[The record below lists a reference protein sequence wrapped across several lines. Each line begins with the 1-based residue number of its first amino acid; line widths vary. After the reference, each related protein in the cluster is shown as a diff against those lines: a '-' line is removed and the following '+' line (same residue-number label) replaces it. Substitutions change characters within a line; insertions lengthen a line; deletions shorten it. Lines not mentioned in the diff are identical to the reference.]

1 MKENQICKWIIGWF
15 VLFGVSKH
23 PRRTVKSHKY
33 RKKLLNYLHMSKKSS
48 IFAADFERG
57 DPKRSPRS
65 HKIMTYMLD
74 KTQLQNW
81 IEEYLKGTDYELI
94 TLNVSAGNDILVEV
108 DRLAGV
114 DVDFCA
120 ELNRFLVEKLEGLAV
135 TGYGLPDYSLE
146 VGSVSLTDPFKTKMQ
161 YEKNLGHDVEVLVD
175 GKKLRGQLVSVDEET
190 FSVDIEEK
198 VAVEGKKRKETQIV
212 TYTWRYDEPKY
223 VKYDL
228 KF

>member
-1 MKENQICKWIIGWF
+1 M
-15 VLFGVSKH
+15 
-23 PRRTVKSHKY
+23 
-33 RKKLLNYLHMSKKSS
+33 
-48 IFAADFERG
+48 
-57 DPKRSPRS
+57 
-65 HKIMTYMLD
+65 D
-74 KTQLQNW
+74 KQQLQNW

-120 ELNRFLVEKLEGLAV
+120 ELNRYLVEKLDTV
-135 TGYGLPDYSLE
+135 DPDYSLE

-161 YEKNLGHDVEVLVD
+161 YEKNLGHDVEVLVE

-190 FSVDIEEK
+190 FSVDVEEK
-198 VAVEGKKRKETQIV
+198 VAVEGKKRKQTQIV
-212 TYTWRYDEPKY
+212 THTWRYDEPKY